1 MWTAL
6 PSRQGLDWST
16 IGANPPSLMYHVE
29 KSTARTEEEKKIA
42 KEKRKAKE
50 HGAKTEL
57 HATKVA
63 HNHMVKRMPREPNRG
78 PMVGTHGAPVGAAY
92 GHHYGPLLG
101 THGAMLFCT
110 TTRRLNNLF
119 DHAASTAE
127 KYCNENYID
136 K

>member
-1 MWTAL
+1 M
-6 PSRQGLDWST
+6 SINREYQWSFPQPHIHLT
-16 IGANPPSLMYHVE
+16 TYFKWEISYKERNKKFLFNVE

-57 HATKVA
+57 HAAKAA
-63 HNHMVKRMPREPNRG
+63 HNHMAEKLNAKRAQQG

-101 THGAMLFCT
+101 THGASC
-110 TTRRLNNLF
+110 
-119 DHAASTAE
+119 
-127 KYCNENYID
+127 
-136 K
+136 